1 MNVLIIIFLSIVQGI
16 TEWLPIS
23 SSGHLVLF
31 EHWLQF
37 SAGSLSFDVFLH
49 LASLVVIV
57 LFFKAEIKEILTL
70 GFKKKSKDSRH
81 DWFWLMVL
89 SSIVTAVFGLI
100 FYKNMEFFRTTESVA
115 GWLLITSILLLATK
129 FSKGDKSIKW
139 PHAIA
144 LGMAQGFA
152 VLPGLSRSGAVIA
165 IALAMKI
172 KKKDAFDY
180 AFILA
185 IPAILASFI
194 LTFRDLIF
202 DWWYLVGF
210 AVTIVVGYYS
220 LVLLKLILNKNY
232 FYLFFIYTLILSL
245 IIKLM

>member
-1 MNVLIIIFLSIVQGI
+1 MNIIIIIFLSIVQGI

-31 EHWLQF
+31 EHLLKF
-37 SAGSLSFDVFLH
+37 SESSLSFDVFLH

-57 LFFKAEIKEILTL
+57 LFFKAEIKEILVL
-70 GFKKKSKDSRH
+70 GFKKKSKDPRH

-100 FYKNMEFFRTTESVA
+100 FYQNIEFFRTIDAVS
-115 GWLLITSILLLATK
+115 GWLMVTSILLLATK
-129 FSKGDKSIKW
+129 FTKGHKSIRW

-172 KKKDAFDY
+172 RKKDAFDY

-185 IPAILASFI
+185 IPAILASFL
-194 LTFRDLIF
+194 LTFNDLVF
-202 DWWYLVGF
+202 NWWYLLGF
-210 AVTIVVGYYS
+210 AITVLVGYYS
-220 LVLLKLILNKNY
+220 LVLLKIILKKDY
-232 FYLFFIYTLILSL
+232 FYLFFIYTLVLSL
-245 IIKLM
+245 LIKLI

>member
-1 MNVLIIIFLSIVQGI
+1 MNILIIIFLSIVQGI
-16 TEWLPIS
+16 TEWLPVS

-31 EHWLQF
+31 ENLLKF
-37 SAGSLSFDVFLH
+37 SESSLSFDVFLH

-57 LFFKAEIKEILTL
+57 LFFKAEIKEIFTL
-70 GFKKKSKDSRH
+70 GFKKKSRDPRH

-100 FYKNMEFFRTTESVA
+100 FYQNMEFFRTTESVA
-115 GWLLITSILLLATK
+115 GWLLVTSILLLATK
-129 FSKGDKSIKW
+129 FTKGNKSIKW

-172 KKKDAFDY
+172 NKKDAFDY

-194 LTFRDLIF
+194 LTFKDFAF
-202 DWWYLVGF
+202 DWWYLLGF
-210 AVTIVVGYYS
+210 VVTVVVGYYS
-220 LVLLKLILNKNY
+220 LVLLKLIINQTKY
-232 FYLFFIYTLILSL
+232 RILI
-245 IIKLM
+245 